1 MIPAQRQFRRV
12 QEAVGSA
19 MIGRIGAARL
29 GFVRR
34 EVAAGITAGLVALPV
49 CIASGVLAYAP
60 LGQHS
65 IARGASA
72 GLTGGAFCAI
82 FAAIF
87 STPSFVISSP
97 RASISIIQASL
108 AAFLLHNQAF
118 SGNSAMIIDAMSL
131 CGLFAGVWQMLFSLS
146 GLERIIKCTPH
157 PVLAGFINGVALLV
171 IAQQFWLLLDL
182 PAGWPE
188 AGTWAEPGAL
198 AKLARALALAVFIVY
213 LGAWSKR
220 VPAMLVGLLLG
231 ILVFHL
237 LRLSSGAL
245 PLGPTIAAAGSMPS
259 LPFMSL
265 LSAHGRQA
273 FLGIAPAL
281 LLSSL
286 ILALVAALESL
297 LAFRVAQNLS
307 NVRTEAARDVFGQG
321 VGNFASALVGGIAA
335 AASST
340 QLTANYEAGGR
351 SRLSVLTAAA
361 LLLMVQAA
369 LGPIWTEIPAIAV
382 WAVLLAIAVLLFDQ
396 WSLRLLRDLLLA
408 PARVIS
414 TGAWRHLAV
423 AAVVTAITAS
433 GAVIGGVLVGIGL
446 ACLLFIADMSRAIVR
461 RRYRGDEVVSKR
473 QRSAGDVALLRQS
486 GPRRAVMELQGVMFF
501 ANADELSREIN
512 DLFRKVD
519 MLALDLHAVT
529 AIDVSAATILQ
540 HEAMRGRRGGKRLL
554 FASLSPPLEDVLNNR
569 ESGGPLPPGSVF
581 PDADAALE
589 WMEEEALSREVR
601 ATPESVP
608 LARHDLMRGLSAA
621 ELELVAGLLRRT
633 GFPAGAELCRE
644 GDEATEMWILTRGSV
659 SVRLS
664 FAGATRMKRIASLGV
679 GTIVGDMAF
688 IEGSRR
694 SATTVADEEVECY
707 VIDRAAYAA
716 ILRDHPEIGTKLLTN
731 LLGETMRRLRATS
744 DELRTMS
751 E

>member
-1 MIPAQRQFRRV
+1 
-12 QEAVGSA
+12 
-19 MIGRIGAARL
+19 
-29 GFVRR
+29 
-34 EVAAGITAGLVALPV
+34 VALPV

-60 LGQHS
+60 LGPHG
-65 IARGASA
+65 IAQGASA
-72 GLTGGAFCAI
+72 GLTGGAFAAI

-118 SGNSAMIIDAMSL
+118 AGNSPMIIDAMSL
-131 CGLFAGVWQMLFSLS
+131 CGLLAGIWQMLFSLT
-146 GLERIIKCTPH
+146 GIERIIKCTPH

-182 PAGWPE
+182 PAGWP
-188 AGTWAEPGAL
+188 ADGTWADPAAL
-198 AKLARALALAVFIVY
+198 AKLALALALAVFIVY

-237 LRLSSGAL
+237 LRFASGAL
-245 PLGPTIAAAGSMPS
+245 PLGPTIDASGARSS
-259 LPFMSL
+259 LPFVSL
-265 LSAHGRQA
+265 LTGHGQKA

-297 LAFRVAQNLS
+297 LAYRVAQNLS
-307 NVRTEAARDVFGQG
+307 NVRTEASRDVFGQG
-321 VGNFASALVGGIAA
+321 VGNLVSALVGGIAS
-335 AASST
+335 AASSA

-361 LLLMVQAA
+361 LLLSVQLA
-369 LGPIWTEIPAIAV
+369 LGPVWSEVPAIAV

-408 PARVIS
+408 PGRIIS

-423 AAVVTAITAS
+423 AVVVTAITAS

-473 QRSAGDVALLRQS
+473 LRSAGDVALLQRS
-486 GPRRAVMELQGVMFF
+486 GRRRAVMELQGVMFF

-512 DLFRKVD
+512 DLFREVD
-519 MLALDLHAVT
+519 MLALDLRAVT

-540 HEAMRGRRGGKRLL
+540 HEAARTRRGGKRLL
-554 FASLSPPLEDVLNNR
+554 FASLTPELEHALNDV
-569 ESGGPLPPGSVF
+569 ETGGPLPADTVF
-581 PDADAALE
+581 ADADAALE

-601 ATPESVP
+601 ATPESIP
-608 LARHDLMRGLSAA
+608 LGRHDLVRGLSAA
-621 ELELVAGLLRRT
+621 ELETVARLLRHT
-633 GFPAGAELCRE
+633 GFPAGAVLCRE
-644 GDEATEMWILTRGSV
+644 GEEAAEMWILTRGSV

-688 IEGSRR
+688 IERSKR
-694 SATTVADEEVECY
+694 SATIVADEEVECY
-707 VIDRAAYAA
+707 VLDRAAYAA
-716 ILRDHPEIGTKLLTN
+716 ILRDHPEIGTKLLAN
-731 LLGETMRRLRATS
+731 LLGEILRRLRATS
-744 DELRTMS
+744 EELRAMS
-751 E
+751 K

>member
-1 MIPAQRQFRRV
+1 MV
-12 QEAVGSA
+12 
-19 MIGRIGAARL
+19 GRINAVRL
-29 GFVRR
+29 SFLRR
-34 EVAAGITAGLVALPV
+34 EMTAGVTAGLVALPV

-65 IARGASA
+65 IAAGASA
-72 GLTGGAFCAI
+72 GLTGGAFSAI

-108 AAFLLHNQAF
+108 AAFLLHNHAF
-118 SGNSAMIIDAMSL
+118 AGNSSMIIDAMSL
-131 CGLFAGVWQMLFSLS
+131 CGLLAGIWQMLFSVT
-146 GLERIIKCTPH
+146 GIERIIKCTPH

-171 IAQQFWLLLDL
+171 IAQQFWLLVGL
-182 PAGWPE
+182 PTGWPTD
-188 AGTWAEPGAL
+188 AGGVDPDAL
-198 AKLARALALAVFIVY
+198 AKLALALALAVFIVY

-220 VPAMLVGLLLG
+220 VPAMLVGLLIG

-237 LRLSSGAL
+237 FRLSSSAFA
-245 PLGPTIAAAGSMPS
+245 LGPTIDPKGAGSL
-259 LPFMSL
+259 LPFTSL
-265 LSAHGRQA
+265 LSGAGRTA
-273 FLGIAPAL
+273 FLGIVPAL

-321 VGNFASALVGGIAA
+321 VGNFVSALVGGIAA

-361 LLLMVQAA
+361 LLLGVQAA
-369 LGPIWTEIPAIAV
+369 LGPAWTEVPAIAI
-382 WAVLLAIAVLLFDQ
+382 WAVLLAIAVLLFDT
-396 WSLRLLRDLLLA
+396 WSLRMLRDLLLA
-408 PARVIS
+408 PARVIAG
-414 TGAWRHLAV
+414 GAWRNLLV

-446 ACLLFIADMSRAIVR
+446 ACLLFIADMSRSMVR

-473 QRSAGDVALLRQS
+473 LRPAGDMALLRRFGQ
-486 GPRRAVMELQGVMFF
+486 RRAVIELQGVMFF

-512 DLFRKVD
+512 DLFRQVD
-519 MLALDLHAVT
+519 MLALDMRAVSG
-529 AIDVSAATILQ
+529 IDVSAATILQ
-540 HEAMRGRRGGKRLL
+540 HEAARSRRGGKRLL
-554 FASLSPPLEDVLNNR
+554 FASLSPDIAESLNSS
-569 ESGGPLPPGSVF
+569 ESGGPLPPDSVF
-581 PDADAALE
+581 ADADAALE
-589 WMEEEALSREVR
+589 WMEEQALSREVR
-601 ATPESVP
+601 EAPESLP
-608 LARHDLMRGLSAA
+608 LDRHDLMRGLSSA
-621 ELELVAGLLRRT
+621 ELDVVARLLRRT
-633 GFPAGAELCRE
+633 SFAAGAVLCRE
-644 GDEATEMWILTRGSV
+644 GEEAEEMWILTRGSV
-659 SVRLS
+659 SVRLL
-664 FAGATRMKRIASLGV
+664 FAGATRTKRVASLGV

-688 IEGSRR
+688 LERSTR
-694 SATTVADEEVECY
+694 SATIVADEAVDCY
-707 VIDRAAYAA
+707 VLGRRAYDA
-716 ILRDHPEIGTKLLTN
+716 ILAEYPEIAAKLLTN

-744 DELRTMS
+744 DELRAMS